1 MNDEKLSKAERKFDL
16 IHSFIVFQHIN
27 PNIGEKIFKR
37 MTEML
42 SDGGIGVL
50 QFSFNHRGD
59 KASVRRFKLYRDFP
73 LIYRLRNLLTS
84 QKHEPLMPMH
94 EYNLNRLFLILKD
107 SDCHKCVVRFSY
119 HGFDGAVIFF
129 QKVQSEIY

>member
-1 MNDEKLSKAERKFDL
+1 MSDENLSKVEGKFDL

-27 PNIGEKIFKR
+27 PNTGEKIFKR

-42 SDGGIGVL
+42 AENGIGVL
-50 QFSFNHRGD
+50 QFTFHHSGD
-59 KASVRRFKLYRDFP
+59 AASVFRFKLYRDYP
-73 LIYRLRNLLTS
+73 IIYRLRNLFKS

-94 EYNLNRLFLILKD
+94 EYNLNRLFLILKEN
-107 SDCHKCVVRFSY
+107 DCHKCLVRFSH

-129 QKVQSEIY
+129 QKNKAEIY